1 MLAWIGSV
9 LTLSA
14 VVLGLN
20 WSSDDFLLHWT
31 RYTAHLAFPYLLLA
45 FCASSLH
52 RLVGSDW
59 TASMLR
65 NRRYIGLSFA
75 TAHGIHLIALTMF
88 LLADETWRPDTYFF
102 VAAFGFVVTAALAIT
117 SNNTM
122 VRRVGAANWRTL
134 HRWGINTLML
144 YFTVAFSA
152 TLLANQ
158 EPLSGIY
165 VLLIAVALIL
175 KYRARSRV
183 VVLAS

>member
-1 MLAWIGSV
+1 MLVWFASV
-9 LTLSA
+9 FVLSA

-20 WSSDDFLLHWT
+20 WSSEEFLLHWT

-45 FCASSLH
+45 FSASSLH
-52 RLVGSDW
+52 RLVASGW
-59 TASMLR
+59 TGSMLR

-75 TAHGIHLIALTMF
+75 VTHGIHLMALTLF
-88 LLADETWRPDTYFF
+88 LVAEETWTPDSYFF

-117 SNNTM
+117 SNNAM
-122 VRRVGAANWRTL
+122 VRRLGPATWQRL

-158 EPLSGIY
+158 EPLSGVY
-165 VLLIAVALIL
+165 VLLIMMALVL
-175 KYRARSRV
+175 KYRTRSQV
-183 VVLAS
+183 ALVA

>member
-1 MLAWIGSV
+1 MLAWFTSV
-9 LTLSA
+9 FVLSA

-20 WSSDDFLLHWT
+20 WSSEEFLLHWT

-45 FCASSLH
+45 FSASSLH

-59 TASMLR
+59 TRSMLR

-75 TAHGIHLIALTMF
+75 MTHGIHLIALTLF
-88 LLADETWRPDTYFF
+88 LMAEEAWAPDPYFF
-102 VAAFGFVVTAALAIT
+102 VAAFGFVVTAALAAT
-117 SNNTM
+117 SNNAM
-122 VRRVGAANWRTL
+122 VRRLGTAKWQRL

-165 VLLIAVALIL
+165 VFLIVVALVL
-175 KYRARSRV
+175 KYRARSQAV
-183 VVLAS
+183 VT